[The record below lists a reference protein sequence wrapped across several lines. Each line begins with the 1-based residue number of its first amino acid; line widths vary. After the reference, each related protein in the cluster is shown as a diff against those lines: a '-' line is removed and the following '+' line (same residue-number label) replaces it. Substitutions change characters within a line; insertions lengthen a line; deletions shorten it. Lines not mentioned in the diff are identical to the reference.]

1 MDRSSRRRISKIEQ
15 VLSAAR
21 KERAKRLE
29 QRHEQFVL
37 QARRHATA
45 VAAIVLSGRPRINE
59 PLLLAWERALQHY
72 GINVK
77 EPGRLEDQF
86 SAAQQLFPVIIGNEK
101 SSEKFS
107 KIFGT
112 APIWL
117 LQFARMFYDAGAL
130 RFQLRDILSVKFKWG
145 TVGYESSWPRL
156 PLGMMTD
163 GDPLPEKITRA
174 WPLPLRTAITIA
186 EGGPPPDFEDENN
199 PSPEDIGEEDESNLS
214 ADDLNLKDFLL
225 FCDLV
230 KKPESEWSRPE
241 MRRMRKF
248 SERLK
253 AT

>member
-117 LQFARMFYDAGAL
+117 LQ
-130 RFQLRDILSVKFKWG
+130 
-145 TVGYESSWPRL
+145 
-156 PLGMMTD
+156 
-163 GDPLPEKITRA
+163 
-174 WPLPLRTAITIA
+174 
-186 EGGPPPDFEDENN
+186 
-199 PSPEDIGEEDESNLS
+199 
-214 ADDLNLKDFLL
+214 
-225 FCDLV
+225 
-230 KKPESEWSRPE
+230 
-241 MRRMRKF
+241 
-248 SERLK
+248 
-253 AT
+253 